1 MSIPTEVELP
11 LGDVSPS
18 VPRSILLIEDDPDM
32 SEMLNQYLT
41 NLGYKVT
48 IANWGGDGVR
58 ISQEN
63 NPDLVLLDI
72 RLPDIDGFEVYRQL
86 RTRRNTHTLP
96 VIFLTERDQ
105 RSDRLQGLAMGAT
118 DYITKP
124 FDIQELGLRIRNTLD
139 AVTWQ
144 TQRNAITGL
153 PEGEFVTRQIA
164 TLLNVPDRAMLRV
177 QAFGLDDFAERFG
190 FVAADDV
197 LRAISLTIERIV
209 DQEGTHQDIVGHL
222 DPHTLV
228 VLTRQ
233 QSLEKIR
240 QQIHKSLT
248 PRLKYFL
255 PSELSLTDNDIRL
268 TLQVEIILEGEVDFP
283 GYLHRDIQH

>member
-1 MSIPTEVELP
+1 MPTPIDIDAELANMAPEVH
-11 LGDVSPS
+11 
-18 VPRSILLIEDDPDM
+18 RSILLIEDDPDM
-32 SEMLNQYLT
+32 SQMLNQYLG
-41 NLGYKVT
+41 NLGYQVVV
-48 IANWGGDGVR
+48 ANWGKEGVR
-58 ISQEN
+58 LSEEAS
-63 NPDLVLLDI
+63 PDLVLLDI

-105 RSDRLQGLAMGAT
+105 RSDKLQGLAMGAT

-139 AVTWQ
+139 AVSWQ

-153 PEGEFVTRQIA
+153 PEGEFVTRQMA
-164 TLLNVPDRAMLRV
+164 TLLNVPDRAMLRIGIQGV
-177 QAFGLDDFAERFG
+177 TEFAEQCG
-190 FVAADDV
+190 FVAADDM
-197 LRAISLTIERIV
+197 LRAMSLTIARIV
-209 DQEGTHQDIVGHL
+209 DEHGSHQDIVGHL

-233 QSLEKIR
+233 HCLNKIR
-240 QQIHKSLT
+240 AKINSVLQ

-255 PSELSLTDNDIRL
+255 PEAIGEDAVNVKLALSVEVIIESDFEFPDTPNSSIR
-268 TLQVEIILEGEVDFP
+268 
-283 GYLHRDIQH
+283 H

>member
-1 MSIPTEVELP
+1 MSIPTEVELS

-41 NLGYKVT
+41 NLGYSVS

-58 ISQEN
+58 LSQQD

-139 AVTWQ
+139 AVSWQ

-153 PEGEFVTRQIA
+153 PEGEFVTRQMA
-164 TLLNVPDRAMLRV
+164 SLLNVPDRAMLRV

-209 DQEGTHQDIVGHL
+209 DQHGTHQDIVGHL

-233 QSLEKIR
+233 QSLEKVR
-240 QQIHKSLT
+240 QQIHTSLE

-268 TLQVEIILEGEVDFP
+268 TLQVEIILEGDVDFP